1 MPMNE
6 ESPNIRLLVR
16 WLGVHGAKLGLMESK
31 LWTVDLL
38 KKAASDVGLHLPEKM
53 PRKEIVDAVVRAAN
67 KRINKPL
74 DDLYKMDAD
83 ELARYLESV
92 GVEPDELLDLLKE
105 LDLSPRRKEGL
116 KSLIEF
122 TARELS
128 ETGRF
133 MQIAGTQADDLHK
146 HQ

>member
-1 MPMNE
+1 MSDH

-16 WLGVHGAKLGLMESK
+16 WLGLNGAKAGLMESK
-31 LWTVDLL
+31 LWTVDVL
-38 KKAASDVGLHLPEKM
+38 KKAASELGLHVPEKM
-53 PRKEIVDAVVRAAN
+53 PRKEMIEAVVRAAN

-74 DDLYKMDAD
+74 DDLYKMNAE
-83 ELARYLESV
+83 ELEAYLESV
-92 GVEPDELLDLLKE
+92 GVESEELLDLLRE

-116 KSLIEF
+116 KSLIDF

-133 MQIAGTQADDLHK
+133 MRIAGTSPRQSP
-146 HQ
+146 

>member
-1 MPMNE
+1 MNE

-16 WLGVHGAKLGLMESK
+16 WLGQQGAKVGLLESK

-38 KKAASDVGLHLPEKM
+38 KRAAADLGLQLPEKT
-53 PRKEIVDAVVRAAN
+53 PRKEMVEAVVRAAN
-67 KRINKPL
+67 KRINRPL
-74 DDLYKMDAD
+74 CDLYNMEAS
-83 ELARYLESV
+83 ELASYLESV
-92 GVEPDELLDLLKE
+92 GVEPEELLDLLKE
-105 LDLSPRRKEGL
+105 LDLSPRRKDGL

-133 MQIAGTQADDLHK
+133 MRIAGTRT
-146 HQ
+146 

>member
-16 WLGVHGAKLGLMESK
+16 WLGVSGARAGLMESK
-31 LWTVDLL
+31 VWTLEVL
-38 KKAASDVGLHLPEKM
+38 KKTAADLGLHVPDKM
-53 PRKEIVDAVVRAAN
+53 PRKEMIDAVIRAAN
-67 KRINKPL
+67 KRINKTL
-74 DDLYKMDAD
+74 DDLYRMNAE
-83 ELARYLESV
+83 ELPAYLESV
-92 GVEPDELLDLLKE
+92 GVESDELLDLLRE

-133 MQIAGTQADDLHK
+133 MQIAGTSPRLGSK
-146 HQ
+146 G